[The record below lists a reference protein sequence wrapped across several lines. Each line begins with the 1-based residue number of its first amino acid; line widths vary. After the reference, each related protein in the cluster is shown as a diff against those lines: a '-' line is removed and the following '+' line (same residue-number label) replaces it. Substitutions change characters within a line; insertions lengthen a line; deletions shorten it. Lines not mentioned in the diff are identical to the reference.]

1 MNIYIYIW
9 INKWSSFSACIIYA
23 IHIYIII
30 IILKLFSSFSVY
42 WNIFLSQEIVSL
54 IEWFVCSHFM
64 FANLFISFHVDWIN
78 FHFITL
84 GPLSLSLSLKRLWRN
99 DGRRSMKRRPEKVLS
114 QEAWHASKL
123 EPSFSEKNRSEYCFC
138 FLSFFF
144 IVNNF
149 FFFFFVSFFNIVLEP
164 YIFFITLVKVS
175 EFSDGWDWK
184 LRLVG
189 IHALNIYIILQ
200 KVNVKT
206 FMSHN
211 ATH

>member
-1 MNIYIYIW
+1 MNERNEYIYIYIYIW

-84 GPLSLSLSLKRLWRN
+84 GPLSLSLSLSQKTLKKWWP
-99 DGRRSMKRRPEKVLS
+99 KIYEEKTRKSPQSRGMTCV
-114 QEAWHASKL
+114 
-123 EPSFSEKNRSEYCFC
+123 
-138 FLSFFF
+138 
-144 IVNNF
+144 
-149 FFFFFVSFFNIVLEP
+149 
-164 YIFFITLVKVS
+164 
-175 EFSDGWDWK
+175 
-184 LRLVG
+184 
-189 IHALNIYIILQ
+189 
-200 KVNVKT
+200 
-206 FMSHN
+206 
-211 ATH
+211 

>member
-1 MNIYIYIW
+1 MNERNEYIYIYIW

-84 GPLSLSLSLKRLWRN
+84 GPLSLSLSLSKDFEEMMAEDLWRE
-99 DGRRSMKRRPEKVLS
+99 DQKKSSVKRHDMRLNWNLPFLKRTDQNIAFVFFLFSSLS
-114 QEAWHASKL
+114 ITL
-123 EPSFSEKNRSEYCFC
+123 
-138 FLSFFF
+138 
-144 IVNNF
+144 F
-149 FFFFFVSFFNIVLEP
+149 FFFSFFCCFL
-164 YIFFITLVKVS
+164 
-175 EFSDGWDWK
+175 
-184 LRLVG
+184 
-189 IHALNIYIILQ
+189 
-200 KVNVKT
+200 
-206 FMSHN
+206 
-211 ATH
+211 